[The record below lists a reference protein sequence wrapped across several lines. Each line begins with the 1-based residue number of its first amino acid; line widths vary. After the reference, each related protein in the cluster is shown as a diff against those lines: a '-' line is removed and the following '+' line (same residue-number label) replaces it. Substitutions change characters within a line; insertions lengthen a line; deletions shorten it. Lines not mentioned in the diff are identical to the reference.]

1 MRLAAGIRP
10 DPLGSLQ
17 RSSRPSSWILG
28 IGAGKGGEGKG
39 EGEGKGRGERRREE
53 REGKGEGR
61 KRVDKKSWLQA
72 CYSNSVSQSLS
83 VRHTRSLGQN
93 G

>member
-61 KRVDKKSWLQA
+61 KRVDKKAGYGPVIAIL
-72 CYSNSVSQSLS
+72 SVKSLS